1 MTREPA
7 RTGRHA
13 MTRVDGAASETRNGS
28 KEGNSPMV
36 RKKIVWTCMT
46 GLRTAVAGL
55 LVALFVLAMPRP
67 AAAYPNMIRLG
78 YVSCS
83 GCHVSPQGAGVLNRY
98 GKGIDFA
105 QTIRAGEPPDAD
117 LPKDATVRFLYD
129 IRAQMGIDRAPAA
142 ASEYSLSTS
151 MRTAVA
157 LSSHQQVVYAFSVR
171 SGSMTTTRK
180 MGAASLGMSR
190 FYWMYQPKEGL
201 ALVVGRD
208 DLPSGLGLSGA
219 NSFYRSTNN
228 PSSSSTPTQVKLF
241 WWNKRWQ
248 VTTYGYGPDGNE
260 AQPQFEARG
269 LGAIVGLNL
278 SDKAVVGVT
287 TRASKSDAFDRQNA
301 GVFARVGL
309 TEHVGFLIEHDVT
322 ERTLGTGSH
331 LTHFAGHAEV
341 FFVPVNWLQ
350 TSLAA
355 EHMNTRGGASI
366 YRLSPS
372 AELRLTPNFRL
383 EFSTRN
389 VYALTPSRQYSVQLQ
404 VKAQ

>member
-1 MTREPA
+1 MKKMTA
-7 RTGRHA
+7 
-13 MTRVDGAASETRNGS
+13 
-28 KEGNSPMV
+28 
-36 RKKIVWTCMT
+36 
-46 GLRTAVAGL
+46 LRTVVLGVLAAL
-55 LVALFVLAMPRP
+55 LVLAMPRP

-78 YVSCS
+78 YVQCS
-83 GCHVSPQGAGVLNRY
+83 ACHVSPQGGGVLNRY
-98 GKGIDFA
+98 GRGIDFA

-117 LPKDATVRFLYD
+117 LPEDAVVRFLYD
-129 IRAQMGIDRAPAA
+129 VRGSLGVDGSPGAPA
-142 ASEYSLSTS
+142 EYGLSTS
-151 MRTAVA
+151 MRTAIA
-157 LSSHQQVVYAFSVR
+157 LSPQQQVVYAFAVR
-171 SGSMTTTRK
+171 SPTLTTDRR
-180 MGAASLGMSR
+180 MGAASIGMSR
-190 FYWMYQPKEGL
+190 LYWMFQPKEGM

-208 DLPSGLGLSGA
+208 DLPSGLGLPGA
-219 NSFYRSTNN
+219 NSFYRSTSN

-269 LGAIVGLNL
+269 GGAIVGVN
-278 SDKAVVGVT
+278 VGDRATVGLT
-287 TRASKSDAFDRQNA
+287 TRISKSDAFDRQNA
-301 GVFARVGL
+301 GLFARVGL
-309 TEHVGFLIEHDVT
+309 TEHVGFLVEHEIT
-322 ERTLGTGSH
+322 ERTLGTGPH
-331 LTHFAGHAEV
+331 LTHYAGHAEV

-372 AELRLTPNFRL
+372 VEVRLTPNFRL

-389 VYALTPSRQYSVQLQ
+389 IYAQTDSRTYSVQLQ